1 MAGKKVKARDEL
13 KHVIITRVN
22 DEKYAELCRLLH
34 GNPANDMS
42 RLIRD
47 ILYSRPIKVFTKDK
61 SLDSVMEELSLL
73 RSEIRAIGV
82 NINQITR
89 WFNTYP
95 EPQRKLFQSKLAF
108 NEYRLLKSKI
118 DRLLDIISNLAVR
131 WLQG

>member
-1 MAGKKVKARDEL
+1 MAGKKVNQTDQL

-22 DEKYAELCRLLH
+22 DEKYAELCKLLD
-34 GNPANDMS
+34 GNPGNDMS

-47 ILYSRPIKVFTKDK
+47 IIYRRPIKVFTKDK
-61 SLDSVMEELSLL
+61 SLDTVMEELALL

-95 EPQRKLFQSKLAF
+95 EPQRKFFQSKLAF
-108 NEYRLLKSKI
+108 DEYLLLNAKI
-118 DRLLDIISNLAVR
+118 DRLLDIISNLAKR
-131 WLQG
+131 WLQE